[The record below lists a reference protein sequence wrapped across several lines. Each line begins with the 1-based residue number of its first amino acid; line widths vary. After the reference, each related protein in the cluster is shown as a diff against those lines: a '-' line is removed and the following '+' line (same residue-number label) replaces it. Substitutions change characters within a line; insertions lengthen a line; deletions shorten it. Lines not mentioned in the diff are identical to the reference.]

1 MSERDCLDELHF
13 HGIRYVRVAIRYE
26 VESIFIPSK
35 SRFPMRP
42 SSAVC
47 VVCNVCHCSPQPN
60 ARAAVK
66 ELKVGVVGL
75 RGKKRMAAMRYE
87 KDVTAPQTAFWS
99 DPHAVALTFAD
110 PLRDALLYPNTSGS
124 CSEGS

>member
-1 MSERDCLDELHF
+1 M
-13 HGIRYVRVAIRYE
+13 
-26 VESIFIPSK
+26 K
-35 SRFPMRP
+35 
-42 SSAVC
+42 
-47 VVCNVCHCSPQPN
+47 
-60 ARAAVK
+60 K
-66 ELKVGVVGL
+66 LKVGVVGL

-124 CSEGS
+124 CSEGLRPTTSPANKKLAG